1 MAVMRVNPNRMELL
15 RLRGQL
21 RIARRGHKLLKD
33 KRDELMR
40 QFLALVLEVD
50 EMRLKAE
57 ALVERSHKEMLLAR
71 AVIGDETVNAAL
83 MTEGS
88 GELTVSVSRENTMSV
103 RTPVFHAPEEIAD
116 ISNRTLPYG
125 MTAASGELDQPID
138 TLAEALP
145 LLMQLATY
153 EHKSS
158 LLAAEIER
166 TRRRVNSLE
175 YVMIP
180 NLEETIHSITMKMEE
195 NERGN
200 LTRLM
205 KVKDMIVE
213 QEIEKR
219 RQQTEAR
226 RQSRAYKMEGD
237 TKVSLKIS
245 CRIPLVL
252 I

>member
-57 ALVERSHKEMLLAR
+57 ALVERSHKEMLFAR

-88 GELTVSVSRENTMSV
+88 GELTVTVSRENTMSV
-103 RTPVFHAPEEIAD
+103 RTPIFHVPEEIAD
-116 ISNRTLPYG
+116 VSNRTLPYG
-125 MTAASGELDQPID
+125 MTVASGELDQPID

-145 LLMQLATY
+145 FLMQLATY

-219 RQQTEAR
+219 RQQSEAR
-226 RQSRAYKMEGD
+226 RLNRS
-237 TKVSLKIS
+237 
-245 CRIPLVL
+245 
-252 I
+252 

>member
-50 EMRLKAE
+50 EIRLKAE
-57 ALVERSHKEMLLAR
+57 TLVERSHKEMLLAR
-71 AVIGDETVNAAL
+71 SVIGDETVNAAL

-88 GELTVSVSRENTMSV
+88 GELTVAVSRENTMNV

-226 RQSRAYKMEGD
+226 RQSRA
-237 TKVSLKIS
+237 
-245 CRIPLVL
+245 
-252 I
+252 

>member
-1 MAVMRVNPNRMELL
+1 M
-15 RLRGQL
+15 
-21 RIARRGHKLLKD
+21 
-33 KRDELMR
+33 
-40 QFLALVLEVD
+40 
-50 EMRLKAE
+50 
-57 ALVERSHKEMLLAR
+57 
-71 AVIGDETVNAAL
+71 TV
-83 MTEGS
+83 
-88 GELTVSVSRENTMSV
+88 
-103 RTPVFHAPEEIAD
+103 
-116 ISNRTLPYG
+116 
-125 MTAASGELDQPID
+125 ASGELDQPID

-219 RQQTEAR
+219 RQQSEAR
-226 RQSRAYKMEGD
+226 RQSR
-237 TKVSLKIS
+237 T
-245 CRIPLVL
+245 
-252 I
+252 

>member
-50 EMRLKAE
+50 KMRLK
-57 ALVERSHKEMLLAR
+57 VETLIAQSHKEMLLAR
-71 AVIGDETVNAAL
+71 AAIGDETVNAAL

-88 GELTVSVSRENTMSV
+88 GVLTVSVGRENTMSV
-103 RTPVFHAPEEIAD
+103 RSPVFFAPEELAD
-116 ISNRTLPYG
+116 ISSRSLPYG
-125 MTAASGELDQPID
+125 MTAASGELDRPID

-145 LLMQLATY
+145 LLMELAAY

-158 LLAAEIER
+158 LMAAEIER

-180 NLEETIHSITMKMEE
+180 NLEETIHSIAMKMEE

-219 RQQTEAR
+219 RAQAKERR
-226 RQSRAYKMEGD
+226 RQH
-237 TKVSLKIS
+237 T
-245 CRIPLVL
+245 
-252 I
+252 

>member
-57 ALVERSHKEMLLAR
+57 ARVERSHKEMLLAR

-226 RQSRAYKMEGD
+226 RPESRIVNGRD

-245 CRIPLVL
+245 CRIPLVT
-252 I
+252 

>member
-1 MAVMRVNPNRMELL
+1 
-15 RLRGQL
+15 
-21 RIARRGHKLLKD
+21 
-33 KRDELMR
+33 
-40 QFLALVLEVD
+40 
-50 EMRLKAE
+50 
-57 ALVERSHKEMLLAR
+57 
-71 AVIGDETVNAAL
+71 
-83 MTEGS
+83 
-88 GELTVSVSRENTMSV
+88 MSV
-103 RTPVFHAPEEIAD
+103 RTPIFHVPEEIAD
-116 ISNRTLPYG
+116 VSNRNLPYG
-125 MTAASGELDQPID
+125 MTVASGELDQPID

-219 RQQTEAR
+219 RQQSEAR
-226 RQSRAYKMEGD
+226 RLNRS
-237 TKVSLKIS
+237 
-245 CRIPLVL
+245 
-252 I
+252 

>member
-103 RTPVFHAPEEIAD
+103 RTPVFHAPEEIAN

-226 RQSRAYKMEGD
+226 RQSRA
-237 TKVSLKIS
+237 
-245 CRIPLVL
+245 
-252 I
+252 